1 MLGPQR
7 PTPTRGVHDMAFT
20 GTPRHNSHSIPNP
33 SFPFPSLA
41 FSSFGVFLFR
51 LVLLSYK
58 EAINLFSFSSFLFL
72 S

>member
-33 SFPFPSLA
+33 SFHAGDKDP
-41 FSSFGVFLFR
+41 VQQT
-51 LVLLSYK
+51 
-58 EAINLFSFSSFLFL
+58 
-72 S
+72 